1 MFTLLAM
8 QGSISIREDPN
19 IRFALRTR
27 QLKLSPRRSN
37 RYGRT
42 RVQKQLA
49 GSRDAVRNAISRSM
63 SRKKWE
69 NVPDQARSTP
79 DAFATWVAMA
89 SISAGDRQSYGSSRN
104 SFKRLR
110 TADISLGG
118 VPDSM
123 MAETNAA
130 NSGGAQ
136 P

>member
-1 MFTLLAM
+1 
-8 QGSISIREDPN
+8 
-19 IRFALRTR
+19 
-27 QLKLSPRRSN
+27 
-37 RYGRT
+37 
-42 RVQKQLA
+42 
-49 GSRDAVRNAISRSM
+49 M

-110 TADISLGG
+110 TADILLGG

-123 MAETNAA
+123 MEEKNAA
-130 NSGGAQ
+130 N
-136 P
+136 